1 MEREAVSAADD
12 SDPSGRLAPR
22 DASRLS
28 DDALDVARFCWPDP
42 SWRCHHEDG
51 VPCRDYMHWPCAFDP
66 SSVEHIAAAERV
78 LVERGLGQRYVD
90 ALIGIYACEV
100 ADTWPYKY
108 DVWALVAPLDARL
121 RALARVVREQK
132 PKEQA

>member
-1 MEREAVSAADD
+1 MSATDD
-12 SDPSGRLAPR
+12 SDPSGRRAPR

-28 DDALDVARFCWPDP
+28 EDALDVARFMDRDERAATCRARHLSGASGDMLH
-42 SWRCHHEDG
+42 RCA
-51 VPCRDYMHWPCAFDP
+51 V
-66 SSVEHIAAAERV
+66 AAAECV

-90 ALIGIYACEV
+90 ELIGIYAREV

-121 RALARVVREQK
+121 RALARVVREKQK
-132 PKEQA
+132 ETK